1 MKVVGVPFA
10 QDNRDGSRSRGG
22 VGQSEGL
29 AYFGGARQGICLDL
43 QSVLAGVI
51 GRLDDTH
58 EANDRR
64 LSSGQSSERADEDGF
79 DEHSCGGFDGGCE
92 RLDGRCRGRAMGERE
107 EVVGRLVNE

>member
-22 VGQSEGL
+22 VCQSEGL
-29 AYFGGARQGICLDL
+29 ACFGGARQGICLDS

-51 GRLDDTH
+51 GRLDDTY

-79 DEHSCGGFDGGCE
+79 DEHSYGGFDGGCE

-107 EVVGRLVNE
+107 EVVGRLMNE